1 VSKAGGAST
10 RPLPRS
16 FFARE
21 SALVA
26 RELLGKQ
33 LVSAVA
39 GKRVS
44 GRIVET
50 EAYVGPHDEAS
61 HAAQRIGRTRRN
73 ESMFARPG
81 TAYVY
86 KIYGMYWCLNAVTDE
101 VDFPAAVLIR
111 AVEPLTGLD
120 VMRKR
125 RWPATAPGPDRAIAS
140 GPGKLATAFA
150 ITGAL
155 DGHDLCKP
163 PLYITEGEPIAR
175 SGVVVGPRIGI
186 TRAVDWPLRFCLK
199 NSPWLSR

>member
-1 VSKAGGAST
+1 MAAG
-10 RPLPRS
+10 RPLNRS
-16 FFARE
+16 FYARDSE
-21 SALVA
+21 TVA
-26 RELLGKQ
+26 RALLGTH
-33 LVSAVA
+33 LVSTVA
-39 GKRVS
+39 GKRVV

-50 EAYVGPHDEAS
+50 EAYIGPHDEAS

-86 KIYGMYWCLNAVTDE
+86 RIYGVHWCLNTVTDE

-111 AVEPLTGLD
+111 AVEPLDGLE

-125 RWPATAPGPDRAIAS
+125 RWPTGPVGSDRAIGS
-140 GPGKLATAFA
+140 GPGKLACAFA

-163 PLYITEGEPIAR
+163 PLYITAGEPVPR
-175 SGVVVGPRIGI
+175 SSIVAGPRIGI
-186 TRAVDWPLRFCLK
+186 TKAADLPLRFCVK
-199 NSPWLSR
+199 GSPFLSRSHPQ